1 MPAWLGD
8 WAERAYWWVAVGSFL
23 AIAAAESCWPD
34 RPLRNQTVMRWLGH
48 FTLYGA
54 SLALLTLTAPSD
66 LATALFGSTHQRL
79 IFAAPGGV
87 GWAALI
93 AGVLFADLLMYAI
106 HRIEHRVFLLWRF
119 HAVHHADTD
128 VDVTTAFR
136 QHPGQFLLNSF
147 VVTFVL
153 LGLGAPAWL
162 LPIYSLILLSIM
174 PFQHMNS
181 HMPSRL
187 ERLVGFALVTPGM
200 HRVHH
205 SVHARHYE
213 ANFGAVFS
221 FWDRLFGTYCGLDQ
235 AQLAAVEFGIPGF
248 TALRYSR
255 IHWAWVLPF
264 VLSRGERAPH
274 QGLGGASGHTREGK
288 PTNAATLQADRG
300 R

>member
-1 MPAWLGD
+1 MPAWLGG
-8 WAERAYWWVAVGSFL
+8 WAERAYWWIAVGLFL
-23 AIAAAESCWPD
+23 AIAAAESFWPE
-34 RPLRNQTVMRWLGH
+34 RRLCNPTVARWLGH

-54 SLALLTLTAPSD
+54 SLTLLTVAAPSD
-66 LATALFGSTHQRL
+66 LATDLFGSNHQCL
-79 IFAAPGGV
+79 IFSAPGGV

-106 HRIEHRVFLLWRF
+106 HRVEHRVFLLWRF

-162 LPIYSLILLSIM
+162 LPIYSLILVSIM

-181 HMPSRL
+181 QMPGCL
-187 ERLVGFALVTPGM
+187 ERLIGLVLVTPGM
-200 HRVHH
+200 HRAHH
-205 SVHARHYE
+205 SVHAQHYE

-221 FWDRLFGTYCGLDQ
+221 FWDRLLGTHCRLDR
-235 AQLAAVEFGIPGF
+235 AQLAALEFGVLEF
-248 TALRYSR
+248 TAPRYSR
-255 IHWAWVLPF
+255 VHWAWVLPF
-264 VLSRGERAPH
+264 VLSRRDRAPH
-274 QGLGGASGHTREGK
+274 QRLAGASGHTRTGS
-288 PTNAATLQADRG
+288 
-300 R
+300 

>member
-8 WAERAYWWVAVGSFL
+8 WAERAYWWVAVGLFL
-23 AIAAAESCWPD
+23 TVAATESCWPD
-34 RPLRNQTVMRWLGH
+34 RRLRNPTAMRWLGH
-48 FTLYGA
+48 FALYGA
-54 SLALLTLTAPSD
+54 SLALLTLAAPND
-66 LATALFGSTHQRL
+66 LAMAVFGSSHQSL
-79 IFAAPGGV
+79 IFAAPGGI

-106 HRIEHRVFLLWRF
+106 HRVEHRIFLLWRF

-153 LGLGAPAWL
+153 LGLGAPVWL
-162 LPIYSLILLSIM
+162 LPIYSLILVSIM

-181 HMPSRL
+181 RMPGRL
-187 ERLVGFALVTPGM
+187 ERLVGFVVVTPGM

-205 SVHARHYE
+205 SMYAQHYE

-221 FWDRLFGTYCGLDQ
+221 FWDRLFGTYCRLDQ
-235 AQLAAVEFGIPGF
+235 AQILAIEFGIPEF
-248 TALRYSR
+248 TEPRYSR
-255 IHWAWVLPF
+255 VHWAWVLPF
-264 VLSRGERAPH
+264 VLSRRDRAPH
-274 QGLGGASGHTREGK
+274 QGLAEAADHTR
-288 PTNAATLQADRG
+288 TDS
-300 R
+300 